1 MKAGVEDGDRRHWT
15 QQFRDKVYAIQFC
28 AIVKWRKHGNAFD
41 RRLDLS
47 GNDRGLEILRTAVD
61 HAVSHSND
69 IGRAGNRLRL
79 AAPQAMEQALNG
91 FTTRGHRCPVFPGT
105 SARVL
110 YRAFS
115 AVAGPLDLTFPNA
128 IWWIGGDRIPNFVE
142 TALLAAG
149 AGGENKHIHSI
160 SPSPGTDF
168 RQIVSAVANL
178 LFMLNQVVAQQL
190 FQVASD
196 ALQSWT

>member
-1 MKAGVEDGDRRHWT
+1 MNAGGAGGDLRHRP
-15 QQFRDKVYAIQFC
+15 QQFRDNVYAIQFC

-61 HAVSHSND
+61 HAVSHNID

-91 FTTRGHRCPVFPGT
+91 FPTRGHRCPVFPGD

-128 IWWIGGDRIPNFVE
+128 IWWIGGGRFPHYFI

-149 AGGENKHIHSI
+149 AGRDDKHNTFKNPNAIHTY
-160 SPSPGTDF
+160 PPNT
-168 RQIVSAVANL
+168 L
-178 LFMLNQVVAQQL
+178 PLPPHY
-190 FQVASD
+190 
-196 ALQSWT
+196 